1 MPFSVYSDLSRSLS
15 SVQFDYM
22 HYLSVVIL
30 RSKRKTT
37 YTGRR
42 KRLILLCFISESG
55 CKTCENYYL
64 SSSRRGTF
72 LCLSIENPVWRTAVS
87 IYHTLISYVL

>member
-22 HYLSVVIL
+22 HYYLSVVIL
-30 RSKRKTT
+30 RSRRKTT

-42 KRLILLCFISESG
+42 KRFILLCFI
-55 CKTCENYYL
+55 
-64 SSSRRGTF
+64 
-72 LCLSIENPVWRTAVS
+72 
-87 IYHTLISYVL
+87 